1 MENIVSAPPLS
12 ALDLRCQIALAR
24 AICANDHDRAARIAG
39 DAFKHFVL
47 AIHKMA
53 VHGGTD
59 PTHPVAWPIRT
70 DAVLS
75 VAHRRSLHLVEKRAA
90 LSKQLDIAIANETL
104 RKATRQLAIQHKLQ
118 AEPDANTLF
127 EQLKAGK
134 TIKLN
139 QHSLTFDTECQG
151 LCGTNPYGIDYYAGT
166 MTLATV
172 QHWRTEM
179 LHGKTWGASPVPEWE
194 TGCEPMEDRE
204 VRELRNAI
212 ARVDDQFSALAYMKE
227 ITFAPGYSA
236 LVCAKTGKSL
246 PSLQ

>member
-1 MENIVSAPPLS
+1 MSAPPLS

-90 LSKQLDIAIANETL
+90 LLQKLDAAIANL
-104 RKATRQLAIQHKLQ
+104 AVRKATRQLAIQHKLQ

-127 EQLKAGK
+127 ERLKAGE

-151 LCGTNPYGIDYYAGT
+151 LCGTNPYGIDYYAGA

-172 QHWRTEM
+172 QHWRIDM

-194 TGCEPMEDRE
+194 NGCEPMEDRE

-212 ARVDDQFSALAYMKE
+212 AMVDDQFSALANMRA
-227 ITFAPGYSA
+227 ISFDSDFTSLLDAS
-236 LVCAKTGKSL
+236 TGQAM
-246 PSLQ
+246 PAVH